1 MVENGNPKMC
11 NLKTG
16 GFVDISLFV
25 DSDLIICNYFDC
37 IFLSLLPIT
46 LRSNHIRTYNH
57 FFFRNQINYS
67 EIPHPEY
74 MEYAYFFFFLRIS
87 SITHKLI
94 KINVVV

>member
-46 LRSNHIRTYNH
+46 LGLTIIS
-57 FFFRNQINYS
+57 FFRNQINYS

-74 MEYAYFFFFLRIS
+74 MEYACVFFFLRIS

>member
-25 DSDLIICNYFDC
+25 DSDLIICDYFDC

-46 LRSNHIRTYNH
+46 LGLTIISFLEIKLIIQKFHIQNTWNMRV
-57 FFFRNQINYS
+57 FFS
-67 EIPHPEY
+67 
-74 MEYAYFFFFLRIS
+74 FLRIS